1 MTAQILN
8 YSLKNDVAMLTM
20 DDGKA
25 NALGHAMI
33 AALTE
38 ALDRAQNE
46 AKAVLIS
53 GREKRFCA
61 GFDLKTAADGSARDW
76 IAQVDIPAGWS
87 DPVADPIPGPM
98 GPSRLMSAPRRY
110 CGIWRG

>member
-8 YSLKNDVAMLTM
+8 YSLKNDVAMLAM

-61 GFDLKTAADGSARDW
+61 GFDLEVMASGPENVRKLVGSGAELLLRIYQHPLPVVIACTGHAPAAKR
-76 IAQVDIPAGWS
+76 
-87 DPVADPIPGPM
+87 PVAAG
-98 GPSRLMSAPRRY
+98 
-110 CGIWRG
+110 